1 MCKNIKR
8 LLAIMVLSAFSLAGF
23 AMCEN
28 MVPTPQAPN
37 ESWAN
42 PAQPFSTYYESGHF
56 YHDCG
61 NGQCY
66 EVVPKTVGEVSTY
79 HYYYGR

>member
-1 MCKNIKR
+1 MSKNSKR
-8 LLAIMVLSAFSLAGF
+8 LLAVVALSVFSLAGF
-23 AMCEN
+23 ACD
-28 MVPTPQAPN
+28 MVPTPKATLTMGHSPTYL
-37 ESWAN
+37 
-42 PAQPFSTYYESGHF
+42 FSTYYQDGHF

-61 NGQCY
+61 NGKCY